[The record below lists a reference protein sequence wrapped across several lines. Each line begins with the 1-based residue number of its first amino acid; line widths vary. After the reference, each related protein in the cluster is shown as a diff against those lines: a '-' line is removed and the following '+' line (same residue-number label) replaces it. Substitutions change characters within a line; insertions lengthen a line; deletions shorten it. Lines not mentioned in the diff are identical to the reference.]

1 MLTTIPSLQSV
12 IHPTAKIGNNVSIGH
27 FSYIGENVT
36 IGDHCVI
43 GNHVV
48 IERNTFV
55 GSRNKIFRGSIIGQD
70 PQHKNYRGEESF
82 LIIGNDNII
91 REYVTINLGTKEGG
105 NITKI
110 GDSNYIMAYVHIA
123 HDVLIGHNNS
133 IVNATQIAGH
143 VEIGNNAVIGGMSQ
157 IHQFCKIGD
166 MAMIAMQSRI
176 NMDVAPYIL
185 VDGNP
190 SKLIGLNTVG
200 LKRNGLTPLDLEH
213 CKKCIDFSSVQV

>member
-1 MLTTIPSLQSV
+1 M
-12 IHPTAKIGNNVSIGH
+12 
-27 FSYIGENVT
+27 E
-36 IGDHCVI
+36 
-43 GNHVV
+43 
-48 IERNTFV
+48 
-55 GSRNKIFRGSIIGQD
+55 IFA
-70 PQHKNYRGEESF
+70 
-82 LIIGNDNII
+82 
-91 REYVTINLGTKEGG
+91 
-105 NITKI
+105 KI

-143 VEIGNNAVIGGMSQ
+143 VEIGNNAVIGGMSG

-200 LKRNGLTPLDLEH
+200 LKRNGLTPLDRRTLQKMYRLFFRSGVNTRQAISIVEEE
-213 CKKCIDFSSVQV
+213 IGDNIFVQNFIAFVKRSQRGLTR